1 MRRYLAGAVVRW
13 FFLFWLR
20 SHLLSF
26 IPRHST
32 HYHRY
37 RHIHIMAYSSSLLV
51 SLGLLSLL
59 ASNNPFTSSFSLS
72 GHHSGRLFR
81 LVSFPSPPTSSTHH
95 YHHVHCRRP
104 TRAFSHIVALPSS
117 SSSRSSSGDTPVTIT
132 ITTLITC
139 TIDRITNN
147 VIMSSSSP
155 PTLLTYEIL
164 SEQNAT
170 TTNAIIEHYTSPP
183 SSSPNDNTSAS
194 SFLRLSESE
203 GASILRRDDEDGSKL
218 QKGIDVAKD
227 KGVLDP
233 NFVPEKYI
241 TIDVLGKSPE
251 DVANEILQFVKE
263 DGGVGSGGGVVVLC
277 GLSGTGKVRKY

>member
-1 MRRYLAGAVVRW
+1 
-13 FFLFWLR
+13 
-20 SHLLSF
+20 
-26 IPRHST
+26 
-32 HYHRY
+32 
-37 RHIHIMAYSSSLLV
+37 
-51 SLGLLSLL
+51 
-59 ASNNPFTSSFSLS
+59 
-72 GHHSGRLFR
+72 
-81 LVSFPSPPTSSTHH
+81 
-95 YHHVHCRRP
+95 
-104 TRAFSHIVALPSS
+104 
-117 SSSRSSSGDTPVTIT
+117 
-132 ITTLITC
+132 
-139 TIDRITNN
+139 
-147 VIMSSSSP
+147 MSSSSP
-155 PTLLTYEIL
+155 PTILTYDIL

-241 TIDVLGKSPE
+241 SIDVLGKSPE